1 MDSTSYISGR
11 LTAYFQSDD
20 NAQKAQQELLRI
32 GVPTSA
38 LVLQTL
44 RTGDETSVDALN
56 RLFGSQSGPYNEG
69 SILTVEDPEHGTQIL
84 PVIQRYGGEVQVHHG
99 RGEVDVDSP
108 ATSTQSSGNP

>member
-1 MDSTSYISGR
+1 MDSTSYISGQ
-11 LTAYFQSDD
+11 LTAYFQNDD
-20 NAQKAQQELLRI
+20 SAQKAQQELLSI

-38 LVLQTL
+38 VVLQTL
-44 RTGDETSVDALN
+44 QTTDETSVDALN

-84 PVIQRYGGEVQVHHG
+84 PVIQHYGGEVQVHHG